1 MHPTLETGAAVQVR
15 LNGSVFDSLENWRRA
30 QDKIPP
36 RSVAIRQL
44 LQRALGVAD
53 QHNETERDS

>member
-1 MHPTLETGAAVQVR
+1 MHPIVETGAAVQVR

-53 QHNETERDS
+53 QRGERA